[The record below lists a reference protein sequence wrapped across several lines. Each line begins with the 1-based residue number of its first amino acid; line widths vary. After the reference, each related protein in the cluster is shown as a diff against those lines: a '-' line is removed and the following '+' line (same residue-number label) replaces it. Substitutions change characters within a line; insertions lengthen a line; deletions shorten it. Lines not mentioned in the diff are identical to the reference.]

1 MGLFDKMKKK
11 NENGFLQV
19 DVKPLIDWQ
28 EPKNS
33 IGKRMSL

>member
-11 NENGFLQV
+11 NVDGFLQV

-28 EPKNS
+28 ELKNS

>member
-11 NENGFLQV
+11 NEDGSLQV

-28 EPKNS
+28 ELKNS

>member
-11 NENGFLQV
+11 NEDGFLQV
-19 DVKPLIDWQ
+19 DVKPLIDLQ
-28 EPKNS
+28 ELKNS